1 MQDRH
6 DREEK
11 REGGLT
17 PNEPQ
22 VKGGKP
28 MASRKMIMILV
39 AIPVA
44 AVAVVLTLL
53 HGCRGPIVCDPAH
66 ERKICD
72 PVHEPSPDKEK

>member
-1 MQDRH
+1 
-6 DREEK
+6 
-11 REGGLT
+11 
-17 PNEPQ
+17 
-22 VKGGKP
+22 